1 MDKRQLVDGC
11 KRGDPASAEALY
23 RDYSGKLMGICR
35 QLFRICGR
43 SGLEGTLR
51 ADAAGVEAELG
62 VFPDAS
68 ASGQAQEALLPQMR
82 PVRRGGAGRGPQAN
96 ASRPAGGRPWA
107 PGQCVRPAG
116 GRPWTFAVSD
126 TPQGQFAVSSYLCG
140 RFACDRGKFHFSDG
154 TFRGE

>member
-23 RDYSGKLMGICR
+23 RGYSGKLMGICR

-43 SGLEGTLR
+43 SGLEGILR

-82 PVRRGGAGRGPQAN
+82 PVRRGGQA
-96 ASRPAGGRPWA
+96 
-107 PGQCVRPAG
+107 V
-116 GRPWTFAVSD
+116 D
-126 TPQGQFAVSSYLCG
+126 LC
-140 RFACDRGKFHFSDG
+140 RFR
-154 TFRGE
+154 